1 MVTMR
6 AALTSDDHRRIREA
20 TAAVEERTGSKI
32 AVVITRQSGRYV
44 AYTVAWATLTAFVGG
59 MLLAFMQP
67 SMHAR
72 FLVFLELWIFVA
84 VLLLLEAT
92 PLRFA
97 IVSRGVRYG
106 NARNLAHR
114 EFAAHAMGEGA
125 SQKRILVFVSM
136 GERYVEVIADHA
148 THALAPQESW
158 NRIVDE
164 LIAKVS
170 SGLIA
175 DGVVSAIEAC
185 GDILPDKTPHQSANP
200 SRKVDEAGSE

>member
-1 MVTMR
+1 MR
-6 AALTSDDHRRIREA
+6 AAPTPDDHRRIREA
-20 TAAVEERTGSKI
+20 TAAVEERIGSKI
-32 AVVITRQSGRYV
+32 AVVVARQSGRYV
-44 AYTVAWATLTAFVGG
+44 AYTVAWATLVSIIGG
-59 MLLAFMQP
+59 SLLALAQP

-72 FLVFLELWIFVA
+72 LVVFLELWIFVS

-97 IVSRGVRYG
+97 IVSRRVRYG

-114 EFAAHAMGEGA
+114 EFAAHAMGDGA
-125 SQKRILVFVSM
+125 SQRRILLFVSM

-164 LIAKVS
+164 MVAHSS
-170 SGLIA
+170 SGRIA
-175 DGVVSAIEAC
+175 DGVVSAIDAC
-185 GDILPDKTPHQSANP
+185 GAMLSDKN
-200 SRKVDEAGSE
+200 EASHD

>member
-1 MVTMR
+1 MR
-6 AALTSDDHRRIREA
+6 AAPTPDDHRRIREA
-20 TAAVEERTGSKI
+20 TAAVEARIGSKI
-32 AVVITRQSGRYV
+32 AVVVARQSGRYV
-44 AYTVAWATLTAFVGG
+44 AYTVAWATLVSIIGG
-59 MLLAFMQP
+59 SLLALAQP

-72 FLVFLELWIFVA
+72 LVVFLELWIFLS

-97 IVSRGVRYG
+97 IVSRRVRYG

-114 EFAAHAMGEGA
+114 EFAAHAMGDGA
-125 SQKRILVFVSM
+125 SQRRILLFVSM

-164 LIAKVS
+164 MVAHS
-170 SGLIA
+170 RSGRIA
-175 DGVVSAIEAC
+175 DGVVSAIDAC
-185 GDILPDKTPHQSANP
+185 GGILPDKAPASIG
-200 SRKVDEAGSE
+200 ELGSEG

>member
-20 TAAVEERTGSKI
+20 AAAVEERTGSKI

-59 MLLAFMQP
+59 MLLALTQP

-72 FLVFLELWIFVA
+72 LVVFLELWIFVG

-97 IVSRGVRYG
+97 IVSKRVRYG

-114 EFAAHAMGEGA
+114 EFAAHLAGEG
-125 SQKRILVFVSM
+125 SNQKRILIFASI
-136 GERYVEVIADHA
+136 GERYVEIIADHA

-164 LIAKVS
+164 LVTSVS
-170 SGLIA
+170 SGRIA

-185 GDILPDKTPHQSANP
+185 DAILPGKTETSMDEPARP
-200 SRKVDEAGSE
+200 ASR